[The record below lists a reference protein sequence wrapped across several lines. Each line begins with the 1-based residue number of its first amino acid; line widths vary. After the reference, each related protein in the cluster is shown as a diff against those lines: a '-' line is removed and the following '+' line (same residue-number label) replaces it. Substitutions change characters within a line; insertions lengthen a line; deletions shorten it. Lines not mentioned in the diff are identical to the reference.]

1 MSVVLWHRRLNRR
14 INRMHYIHSVF
25 ENLKQ
30 AANMWSAVRESTHK
44 KKRLHTLKHNPVHAF
59 SQWCRASNQAN
70 YSFTT
75 ACRFFSACANK
86 LIWLWWRMPPRFG
99 SDLMPHMGVWLE
111 AISVNRFPPGS
122 GRRALS
128 IFFSFCHPS
137 MLCHVLMECPSPHS
151 HSSCSGAHQIW
162 EIKDSPHPANQ
173 DVYVE
178 SKCHKRVP
186 QWQSLYYIRDNQTLI
201 IHLCILKERRWHVL
215 LIPNFREVII
225 CFAQSSRTF
234 IDSGATVIQPRFSG
248 DIVPTAILPFWHC
261 FWSNSRSRTVCVF
274 RLWLQKTGWSLH
286 QIHTPSLSTKSTE
299 FDEILAFGF
308 NCSPLG
314 GFGVDLIKMTSKY
327 THKQPYTRWR
337 NKRKI

>member
-1 MSVVLWHRRLNRR
+1 MKNASQIWQWFKASYGCVIGGHCC
-14 INRMHYIHSVF
+14 
-25 ENLKQ
+25 KQ
-30 AANMWSAVRESTHK
+30 
-44 KKRLHTLKHNPVHAF
+44 
-59 SQWCRASNQAN
+59 
-70 YSFTT
+70 
-75 ACRFFSACANK
+75 
-86 LIWLWWRMPPRFG
+86 I
-99 SDLMPHMGVWLE
+99 
-111 AISVNRFPPGS
+111 PPGERKTS
-122 GRRALS
+122 PFHLLLLLPSLHALS
-128 IFFSFCHPS
+128 CFDGVPLSTFPFFMFWSPS
-137 MLCHVLMECPSPHS
+137 NLRNQRQPSPGQPRCVRWVKVS
-151 HSSCSGAHQIW
+151 Q
-162 EIKDSPHPANQ
+162 K
-173 DVYVE
+173 
-178 SKCHKRVP
+178 VP

-234 IDSGATVIQPRFSG
+234 IDSGATGIQPRFSG

-274 RLWLQKTGWSLH
+274 RLWLQKTGRSLH

-314 GFGVDLIKMTSKY
+314 GFGVDLIKMTSKN